1 MTPINCSHK
10 IGECGSTPTRC
21 SSHACVTTVETKQKM
36 AEMKISGQDIFNS
49 KILVSCGLAHIG
61 ENNLVSAFDSHL
73 L

>member
-1 MTPINCSHK
+1 VVQHQQDVRVMPVS
-10 IGECGSTPTRC
+10 RL
-21 SSHACVTTVETKQKM
+21 KM